1 MRATTFALAAVSTHV
16 TGGYT
21 AMPKTA
27 ELELTEQEL
36 PGSEYENEPVPLSKR
51 KSLLSI
57 ASVWAGFPMI
67 ITGAIT
73 GATLVHGLGFAQ
85 GALAM
90 LVGNALLFLYVG
102 TLSALSAKSGFNF
115 SLQASRTYGRTGYIV
130 VSGLLSTLV
139 LGWFA
144 VQTGLVG
151 ASIGTTFGVNVTV
164 IAIIAG
170 VLFTLFTLLGIKAL
184 SIIGAISVPL
194 FLLLGVFAA
203 VQAGSNG
210 TDILSYPG
218 DAGQGLLP
226 GVGVS
231 LVFALF
237 ADSGTMT
244 ADFTRWAKT
253 PRQAWIATSAAF
265 PAGNLIAMLVG
276 GFIAAATAGGSG
288 DVFGLI
294 VNQGGLMP
302 LIAVIFL
309 VVNLGSVCTH
319 CLYNSAVGWSSIMR
333 SNMRTFTLILG
344 TIGVIIA
351 ALGIWGFFVN
361 WLNLLGVIVPPIG
374 AIIIADQVLLRRGA
388 STDTAPVR
396 WQSFAAWAIGSGL
409 AFLVN
414 FQMPG
419 LSTVVVGLLASVGA
433 YIVLTLS
440 TGRATAGPSTAS

>member
-1 MRATTFALAAVSTHV
+1 
-16 TGGYT
+16 
-21 AMPKTA
+21 MPQNA
-27 ELELTEQEL
+27 ELELIAREL
-36 PGSEYENEPVPLSKR
+36 LENEYENTPVPLSQR
-51 KSLLSI
+51 KSLLSV

-85 GALAM
+85 GVLAM
-90 LVGNALLFLYVG
+90 LIGNALLFLYVG
-102 TLSALSAKSGFNF
+102 TLSGLSAKSGFNF
-115 SLQASRTYGRTGYIV
+115 SLQASRTFGRTGYVV

-151 ASIGTTFGVNVTV
+151 ASIGSTFGVNVTV
-164 IAIIAG
+164 VAIIAG

-194 FLLLGVFAA
+194 FLLLGVIAA
-203 VQAGSNG
+203 VQAASHG

-218 DAGQGLLP
+218 DPGLGLLP

-294 VNQGGLMP
+294 VNQGGIMSV
-302 LIAVIFL
+302 IAVIFL

-319 CLYNSAVGWSSIMR
+319 CLYNSAVGWSSILK

-344 TIGVIIA
+344 AIGVIIA

-374 AIIIADQVLLRRGA
+374 AIIIADQVLLRRSPSA
-388 STDTAPVR
+388 ESARVR
-396 WQSFAAWAIGSGL
+396 WQCFAAWAIGSGL

-419 LSTVVVGLLASVGA
+419 LSTVVVGILASAGA
-433 YIVLTLS
+433 YVVLTLS
-440 TGRATAGPSTAS
+440 TGRVTAMDSTVG

>member
-1 MRATTFALAAVSTHV
+1 
-16 TGGYT
+16 
-21 AMPKTA
+21 MPKTVIPKNF
-27 ELELTEQEL
+27 ELEAPEQEHL
-36 PGSEYENEPVPLSKR
+36 ESEYENEPVPLSRR
-51 KSLLSI
+51 KSLLSVT
-57 ASVWAGFPMI
+57 SVWAGFPMI

-90 LVGNALLFLYVG
+90 LIGNALLFVYVG
-102 TLSALSAKSGFNF
+102 TLSALSARTGLNF
-115 SLQASRTYGRTGYIV
+115 SLQASRTYGRTGYVV

-151 ASIGTTFGVNVTV
+151 ASVGATFGINVTIV
-164 IAIIAG
+164 AIAAG

-194 FLLLGVFAA
+194 FLVFGVIAA
-203 VQAGSNG
+203 VQAASDG
-210 TDILSYPG
+210 TDVLSYAGDPG
-218 DAGQGLLP
+218 LGLLP

-265 PAGNLIAMLVG
+265 PAGNLIAMLIG
-276 GFIAAATAGGSG
+276 GFIAAATAGGTG
-288 DVFGLI
+288 DIFGLL
-294 VNQGGLMP
+294 VDQGGIMP
-302 LIAVIFL
+302 VIAVIFL

-319 CLYNSAVGWSSIMR
+319 CLYNSAVGWSSILK
-333 SNMRTFTLILG
+333 SSMRTFTLILG
-344 TIGVIIA
+344 AVGVAVAAIGV
-351 ALGIWGFFVN
+351 WGFFVN

-374 AIIIADQVLLRRGA
+374 AIIIADQVLLRRGTMVPA
-388 STDTAPVR
+388 HAVR
-396 WQSFAAWAIGSGL
+396 WQAFAAWAIGSGL
-409 AFLVN
+409 ALLTN
-414 FQMPG
+414 FQLPG
-419 LSTVVVGLLASVGA
+419 LSSVVVGLLASVGSYVA
-433 YIVLTLS
+433 LTLS
-440 TGRATAGPSTAS
+440 TDRAAARSTLN

>member
-1 MRATTFALAAVSTHV
+1 MPKTVI
-16 TGGYT
+16 
-21 AMPKTA
+21 PKTA
-27 ELELTEQEL
+27 ELEPPEQEL
-36 PGSEYENEPVPLSKR
+36 LESEYENEPVPLSRR
-51 KSLLSI
+51 KSLLSVT
-57 ASVWAGFPMI
+57 SVWAGFPMI

-90 LVGNALLFLYVG
+90 LIGNALLFAYVG
-102 TLSALSAKSGFNF
+102 TLSALSAKTGLNF
-115 SLQASRTYGRTGYIV
+115 SLQASRTYGRTGYVV

-151 ASIGTTFGVNVTV
+151 ASVGATFGINVTIV
-164 IAIIAG
+164 AVAAG

-194 FLLLGVFAA
+194 FLVFGAIAA
-203 VQAGSNG
+203 VQAASNG
-210 TDILSYPG
+210 TDVLSYAGDPG
-218 DAGQGLLP
+218 LGLLP

-265 PAGNLIAMLVG
+265 PAGNLIAMLIG
-276 GFIAAATAGGSG
+276 GFIAAATAGGTG
-288 DVFGLI
+288 DIFGLL
-294 VNQGGLMP
+294 VDQGGIMP
-302 LIAVIFL
+302 VIAVIFL

-319 CLYNSAVGWSSIMR
+319 CLYNSAVGWSSILK
-333 SNMRTFTLILG
+333 SSMRTFTLILG
-344 TIGVIIA
+344 AVGVAVA
-351 ALGIWGFFVN
+351 ALGVWGFFVD

-374 AIIIADQVLLRRGA
+374 AIIIADQVLLRRGTSVTA
-388 STDTAPVR
+388 SSVR
-396 WQSFAAWAIGSGL
+396 WQAFAAWAIGSGL
-409 AFLVN
+409 ALLTN
-414 FQMPG
+414 FQLPG
-419 LSTVVVGLLASVGA
+419 LSSVVVGLLASVGSYVA
-433 YIVLTLS
+433 LTLS
-440 TGRATAGPSTAS
+440 TDRAAANSALS